1 MFVTITSRPFVRASR
16 QCPPILSPA
25 PGACVRGSA
34 TSRVRLWFSV
44 AIRARQ
50 LRNGRRP
57 PFLRL
62 WLARA
67 PSVPRVY
74 GCVVTLCVL
83 CRPPGRRYIGVRA
96 CVFQALGPLCAR
108 SAGPRA
114 VWGVC
119 VLRTRHVRYAAALAA
134 CARAWCLPRWR
145 ARVCVCLCA
154 VCAVSSCCCRGV
166 LRAARAP
173 RRPRT
178 RARLHVAC
186 TVAALGVYRSR
197 FRRAG
202 RGRRRDRQIGSPQF
216 VCITFFGD

>member
-34 TSRVRLWFSV
+34 TLHVRLWFSV

-62 WLARA
+62 RPARA
-67 PSVPRVY
+67 RSVPRVY

-119 VLRTRHVRYAAALAA
+119 VLRTRRVRYAAALAA

-145 ARVCVCLCA
+145 ARVCVCVYVRC
-154 VCAVSSCCCRGV
+154 VRCR
-166 LRAARAP
+166 RAAVGVCCAPRAP
-173 RRPRT
+173 RDGRTHERASTLPVPSRPWVYIV
-178 RARLHVAC
+178 RASGERDGAAAETVRSDLHNSC
-186 TVAALGVYRSR
+186 
-197 FRRAG
+197 
-202 RGRRRDRQIGSPQF
+202 DH
-216 VCITFFGD
+216 FFW